1 METKITEREKIFD
14 KPEELLKEKENLL
27 QAQWKLDEKKK
38 LSSGCENQ
46 MMNKEK
52 LLELV
57 EEQVT
62 RINKQRDVRIQSE
75 LAE

>member
-1 METKITEREKIFD
+1 METKTIEREKI
-14 KPEELLKEKENLL
+14 PEELLKEKENLL
-27 QAQWKLDEKKK
+27 QAQWKLDETKKV
-38 LSSGCENQ
+38 CENQ
-46 MMNKEK
+46 MMNKQK